1 MKPSGPGGC
10 ESEPGEAST
19 PERAG
24 EAFARLVTLMT
35 RLRAPDGCPWDRE
48 QSLHTLR
55 PYLLEEAY
63 EVLESIEENDPAAHR
78 EELGDLLFQVVFQ
91 AQIRDEEGHFDA
103 GAVAD
108 GIREKL
114 ERRHPHVFGDA
125 TVTDR
130 DEVARNWH
138 AIKAREKKR
147 ESALDGIPAAMPA
160 LLRAGRITAKAANV
174 GFDWPHIDGVL
185 AKLAEE
191 QAELEEARASGDPD
205 AVAHELGDLLFTVVN
220 LARHLKVEPET
231 ALQQATTR
239 FERRFRAMEQ
249 AVKAAGGTVAET
261 DAATLDSAWEAAKRG
276 E

>member
-1 MKPSGPGGC
+1 MKPSGPGGY

-160 LLRAGRITAKAANV
+160 LLRAGRITAKAATSAST
-174 GFDWPHIDGVL
+174 GPTSTACWPSWPKNKPSWRKHGPAAI
-185 AKLAEE
+185 
-191 QAELEEARASGDPD
+191 PTP
-205 AVAHELGDLLFTVVN
+205 LLMSWVTCC
-220 LARHLKVEPET
+220 LRLSTWP
-231 ALQQATTR
+231 AT
-239 FERRFRAMEQ
+239 
-249 AVKAAGGTVAET
+249 
-261 DAATLDSAWEAAKRG
+261 
-276 E
+276 